1 MTRNNLRDQLTW
13 LLANLVLNAPNAPAL
28 PPAHDQ
34 PGDISQT
41 DHPFTVPIVPTPSD
55 VNSGTRSISQ
65 FRLPTCAPP
74 SEKFVD
80 ISQAESSYADTA
92 QTWRTQGRPTDQ
104 ELGGSMA
111 RLVPNPRPR
120 RPNLVFQQEQLLTPT
135 STTSTATGPG
145 SLHRQYSELLKK
157 NSAAT
162 SPSTRKNGSPRRQ
175 PHERRHDN
183 LFRTPGPTLTSIAA
197 FDTIDLTGDGDQIS
211 PASAAFGSDTP
222 WREDF
227 ASRPEL
233 PPPSRGSV
241 TFGDD
246 VTLWT
251 EEHATRPLPLTPKRG
266 KKRKSDDISR
276 PPTITTDDYFNDID
290 DILSEEELVHS
301 RVKRSPTSSPAKT
314 RSRAIARIDHT
325 PSKSAALLAKADD
338 VSKFSPLEESAMKQ
352 SPFKS
357 PRRHIPKAAKYD
369 SDEEPKLDQ
378 LEAQTSRRRKRDDR
392 VIMDSDDESITP
404 TSHYVLDSAQSAK
417 HRRSSPRRSPRK
429 GQVIDTFDT
438 PSKSRRTL
446 LNTEETVRRSPGKH
460 DYEGQR
466 EVDLAG
472 APELADTTW
481 EEPKHTSQMSHPLS
495 ERGNSSILELFLE
508 QPSVIH
514 RKRELLRQKLN
525 QNRVA
530 FEQSLRQRDL
540 ELKDRLKLEKE
551 GLLREETALEAL
563 GSEYRSYQEYEA
575 KRDVLISR
583 ISDAY
588 AHDLTTHDDEARLDE
603 LDKQIGGHQASLLE
617 SLLKAGINDR
627 SLFES
632 ADAQRS
638 RNLHPEPS
646 VQATQPLR
654 NLGLPSLSRG
664 TMLAPGGNTQVI
676 LQTQVPPREA
686 VSTAF
691 GDSPSRRSPSRQ
703 RQRDVSPSPQRGSLS
718 YERETLFSAS
728 RKAATRTPMRP
739 QPTAR
744 LDTDSY
750 DLSDEDDL
758 FEDLEPPRSRQP
770 PASIGA
776 RSNLPSAKSRKSP
789 SRTLASREPG
799 YDSNYSDEDLD
810 MSMVAEDLELHEVTS
825 RSIQGASGRSV
836 LSETSG
842 NAVSRRQKPT
852 VKRASS
858 SSTKTYFPPELM
870 KFPWSP
876 DVKRALKDRFRMS
889 GFRHNQL
896 EAINATLSGKDAFIL
911 MPTGGG
917 KSLCYQLPAIV
928 SSGRT
933 SGMTIVVSPLISLM
947 QDQVDHLRAINI
959 LAVTFNGESSPKAR
973 QEIMSCFN
981 ESFPEHIFQLL
992 YVTPEMVNKS
1002 KAFLNGLSTLYRK
1015 KKLARLVID
1024 EAHCVSQWGHDF
1036 RPDYKEL
1043 GAFRRRFPGVPV
1055 MALTATATRNVILDI
1070 KHNLGIDQCEEF
1082 TQSFNRPNLYYEVL
1096 RKEKGNVDSIAE
1108 LIKTKYPGRTG
1119 IVYTLSRKSAETIA
1133 KKLQD
1138 HGIAAHHYH
1147 ASVDANEKPRIQ
1159 KDWQS
1164 GRIKVVVA
1172 TIAFGMGIDKP
1183 NVRFVIHQSIPKSL
1197 EGYYQET
1204 GRAGRDGKP
1213 SECYLYFSY
1222 ADVTSLRKMITD
1234 GDGNR
1239 EQKERQKN
1247 MLNAVTAFCD
1257 NQSDCRR
1264 VEILRYFGE
1273 SFDRKDCL
1281 GTCDNCKAGGTFE
1294 TKDFSEYA
1302 IAVLE
1307 TIRSRSLLTLTQCT
1321 DILMGKKKKGEDREA
1336 EKSFG
1341 IAKEMPKHEV
1351 HRIIDRLAAEGAL
1364 EEENVINHPIG
1375 IAVQYFRL
1383 GRNAHSF
1390 MTGRRSLFLTTRVK
1404 SSDSQIGMSRTQ
1416 ARTTKPAAVATK
1428 SSAGRNPP
1436 STNISSPIAAKA
1448 KKKKGKAVATQD
1460 DEDSDDVDVGY
1471 SHGYALV
1478 DFVEGEDD
1486 DDFESMP
1493 RSKSAK
1499 RVRRPVGPPIS
1510 HDTHMEG
1517 AGLSEIHQDIAQ
1529 SFAEAAAELQED
1541 LLNKKGLRQRWFTQQ
1556 DFREMAIR
1564 WTDTLDKM
1572 HFIPGINIEKVDKY
1586 GGKFVPLIRNFRQQY
1601 RDMMGTAAPAT
1612 AATAGSASHAVVDL
1626 VTSDDDDDED
1636 AEYDDDGADGEA
1648 EGAVSSYFGGGV
1660 IPAQPSAKALEFHT
1674 NLERMEQAAAA
1685 ASQSSRA
1692 RPKSSTSRS
1701 RSGFKGG
1708 KRSYTRKAVGS
1719 SSRGGKSGAGVK
1731 KRTAASDR
1739 RSTGS
1744 TGSGRSSFGAFGSRG
1759 SRPGGAGGGSSGI
1772 GLMRH

>member
-34 PGDISQT
+34 PGDVSQT
-41 DHPFTVPIVPTPSD
+41 DQPSTAHIVSTPAD
-55 VNSGTRSISQ
+55 VNSGTHSISQ
-65 FRLPTCAPP
+65 FRLPTQAPP
-74 SEKFVD
+74 SEKFVG
-80 ISQAESSYADTA
+80 ISQAESSHVDTA
-92 QTWRTQGRPTDQ
+92 QTSRTEGRPTDRG
-104 ELGGSMA
+104 LGGSMA
-111 RLVPNPRPR
+111 RLVSNPRPR

-135 STTSTATGPG
+135 STTSTATGLG
-145 SLHRQYSELLKK
+145 SLHRQYSELLKE
-157 NSAAT
+157 NSVGT
-162 SPSTRKNGSPRRQ
+162 SPSAGKNPSPRLQ
-175 PHERRHDN
+175 LHDRRHEN
-183 LFRTPGPTLTSIAA
+183 HFRTPGPTLASSAA

-211 PASAAFGSDTP
+211 PASAAFGSGTRI

-227 ASRPEL
+227 ASRPEPPL
-233 PPPSRGSV
+233 PSGGSV
-241 TFGDD
+241 AFGDD

-251 EEHATRPLPLTPKRG
+251 EEHATRPVPLTPKRG
-266 KKRKSDDISR
+266 KKRKSEDISR
-276 PPTITTDDYFNDID
+276 PPTTSTDDYFNDID

-301 RVKRSPTSSPAKT
+301 RVKRSTTSSPAKT
-314 RSRAIARIDHT
+314 RSRAIPRIDHT
-325 PSKSAALLAKADD
+325 PLKSAALPVKVND
-338 VSKFSPLEESAMKQ
+338 VSELSPLKESATKR

-357 PRRHIPKAAKYD
+357 PRRRIPKAAKYD

-378 LEAQTSRRRKRDDR
+378 LEAQDSRRRKHDDR

-429 GQVIDTFDT
+429 GQVIDAFDT

-446 LNTEETVRRSPGKH
+446 FNAEETARRSPRKH
-460 DYEGQR
+460 GYEGQR

-481 EEPKHTSQMSHPLS
+481 EEPKHTSQRSHPLS
-495 ERGNSSILELFLE
+495 DGGNSFVLELFLE
-508 QPSVIH
+508 QPSVIYK
-514 RKRELLRQKLN
+514 RRELLRRKLN

-530 FEQSLRQRDL
+530 FEKSLRQRDL
-540 ELKDRLKLEKE
+540 ELRDRLKLEKE
-551 GLLREETALEAL
+551 ELLREETALEAL

-603 LDKQIGGHQASLLE
+603 LDKQIGHHQASLLE

-632 ADAQRS
+632 ADVQHS
-638 RNLHPEPS
+638 QNLHPEPL
-646 VQATQPLR
+646 VQATQSRR
-654 NLGLPSLSRG
+654 NPGLPSLSRE

-686 VSTAF
+686 VTMAL
-691 GDSPSRRSPSRQ
+691 GDSPSRRSPSRE
-703 RQRDVSPSPQRGSLS
+703 RQHDVSPSPQRG
-718 YERETLFSAS
+718 LFSYGQETSFSAP
-728 RKAATRTPMRP
+728 RKVATRTPMRP
-739 QPTAR
+739 QPTVR
-744 LDTDSY
+744 LDADSY
-750 DLSDEDDL
+750 DLSDDDDL

-770 PASIGA
+770 PAAIGA
-776 RSNLPSAKSRKSP
+776 RSNLPKGKSRKSP
-789 SRTLASREPG
+789 GRSLASHQQG

-810 MSMVAEDLELHEVTS
+810 MNMVAEDLELQKVTS
-825 RSIQGASGRSV
+825 RSTQSAPGRSV
-836 LSETSG
+836 LTETSG
-842 NAVSRRQKPT
+842 NAVSRKQKPT
-852 VKRASS
+852 VKRVSNSS
-858 SSTKTYFPPELM
+858 RETSFPPELM

-917 KSLCYQLPAIV
+917 KSLCYQLPAII

-959 LAVTFNGESSPKAR
+959 LAVTFNGESSPNAR

-1043 GAFRRRFPGVPV
+1043 GAFRKRFPGVPV

-1147 ASVDANEKPRIQ
+1147 ASVEANEKPRIQ
-1159 KDWQS
+1159 KDWQN

-1273 SFDRKDCL
+1273 SFDRKDCA

-1341 IAKEMPKHEV
+1341 IAKDVPKHEI
-1351 HRIIDRLAAEGAL
+1351 HRVIDRLAAEGAL
-1364 EEENVINHPIG
+1364 EEENVINHPVG

-1383 GRNAHSF
+1383 GHSAHSF

-1404 SSDSQIGMSRTQ
+1404 SSDSQISLSRTQ
-1416 ARTTKPAAVATK
+1416 TRAAKPAAAATK
-1428 SSAGRNPP
+1428 RGAGRNPP
-1436 STNISSPIAAKA
+1436 STNISSPITAKA
-1448 KKKKGKAVATQD
+1448 KKKKGKAVATLD

-1471 SHGYALV
+1471 SHGYALD
-1478 DFVEGEDD
+1478 DFVEGDD
-1486 DDFESMP
+1486 HDDFESMP
-1493 RSKSAK
+1493 PPKSIK

-1510 HDTHMEG
+1510 HDTHMED

-1529 SFAEAAAELQED
+1529 SFAEAAAVLQED
-1541 LLNKKGLRQRWFTQQ
+1541 LLNKKGLRQRWFTHQ

-1564 WTDTLDKM
+1564 WADTLDKM
-1572 HFIPGINIEKVDKY
+1572 HFIPGINIEKVDRY
-1586 GGKFVPLIRNFRQQY
+1586 GGKFLPLVRNFQQQY

-1612 AATAGSASHAVVDL
+1612 ATAGSASHAVVDL
-1626 VTSDDDDDED
+1626 VTSDDDDDT
-1636 AEYDDDGADGEA
+1636 ADDEA

-1660 IPAQPSAKALEFHT
+1660 IPAQPSAKALEFHS

-1692 RPKSSTSRS
+1692 RPKSSASRS

-1708 KRSYTRKAVGS
+1708 KRSHIRKATGS

-1731 KRTAASDR
+1731 KRTATSDR

>member
-1 MTRNNLRDQLTW
+1 MTRNNLSDQLTW

-34 PGDISQT
+34 PGDVSQT
-41 DHPFTVPIVPTPSD
+41 DQPSTAPTVSTPAD
-55 VNSGTRSISQ
+55 VNSGTHSISQ
-65 FRLPTCAPP
+65 FRLPTQAPT
-74 SEKFVD
+74 SEKFVG
-80 ISQAESSYADTA
+80 ISQAESSYVDTA
-92 QTWRTQGRPTDQ
+92 ETSRTEGRPTDRG
-104 ELGGSMA
+104 LGGSMA
-111 RLVPNPRPR
+111 RLVSNPRPT

-135 STTSTATGPG
+135 STTSNTTGLG

-157 NSAAT
+157 NSVGT
-162 SPSTRKNGSPRRQ
+162 SPSARKNPSPRLQ
-175 PHERRHDN
+175 PHDRRHGN
-183 LFRTPGPTLTSIAA
+183 LLRTPGPTLVSSAA
-197 FDTIDLTGDGDQIS
+197 FDTVDLTGDGDQTS
-211 PASAAFGSDTP
+211 PASAAFGSDTRL

-227 ASRPEL
+227 ASRPE
-233 PPPSRGSV
+233 PPLPSRGSV
-241 TFGDD
+241 AFGDD

-251 EEHATRPLPLTPKRG
+251 EEHATGPVPLTPKRG
-266 KKRKSDDISR
+266 KKRKSENISR
-276 PPTITTDDYFNDID
+276 PPTTTTDDYFNDID

-301 RVKRSPTSSPAKT
+301 RVKRSTTSSPAKT
-314 RSRAIARIDHT
+314 RSRAIPQIDQT
-325 PSKSAALLAKADD
+325 PSKSAALPVKVNDISEL
-338 VSKFSPLEESAMKQ
+338 SPLKESATKR

-357 PRRHIPKAAKYD
+357 PRRRIPKAPKYD
-369 SDEEPKLDQ
+369 SDEESKLDQ
-378 LEAQTSRRRKRDDR
+378 LGAQNSRRRKHDDR

-417 HRRSSPRRSPRK
+417 HRRSSPRKSPRK
-429 GQVIDTFDT
+429 GQVIDAFDT

-446 LNTEETVRRSPGKH
+446 FNTEETARRSPPKH
-460 DYEGQR
+460 GYEGQH

-472 APELADTTW
+472 APDLA
-481 EEPKHTSQMSHPLS
+481 EEPEHTSQMSHPLS
-495 ERGNSSILELFLE
+495 DRGNSFILELFLE

-514 RKRELLRQKLN
+514 KRRELLRQKLN

-530 FEQSLRQRDL
+530 FEKSLRQRDL
-540 ELKDRLKLEKE
+540 ELRDRLKLEKE
-551 GLLREETALEAL
+551 ELLREETALEAL

-603 LDKQIGGHQASLLE
+603 LDKQIGHHQASLLE

-632 ADAQRS
+632 TDVQRS
-638 RNLHPEPS
+638 RNLHPEPL
-646 VQATQPLR
+646 VQVTQSRR
-654 NLGLPSLSRG
+654 NPGLSSSSRE

-686 VSTAF
+686 VTMAL
-691 GDSPSRRSPSRQ
+691 GDSPSRRSPSRE
-703 RQRDVSPSPQRGSLS
+703 RQHDVSPSPQRGSFT
-718 YERETLFSAS
+718 YGQETSFSAL
-728 RKAATRTPMRP
+728 RKVATRTPMRP

-744 LDTDSY
+744 LDADSY
-750 DLSDEDDL
+750 DLSDDDDL
-758 FEDLEPPRSRQP
+758 FEDLEPRWRQP
-770 PASIGA
+770 PAAIGA
-776 RSNLPSAKSRKSP
+776 RSNMPSAKSRKSP
-789 SRTLASREPG
+789 GRSLASHQQG

-810 MSMVAEDLELHEVTS
+810 MSMVAEDLELQKATS
-825 RSIQGASGRSV
+825 RSTQGASGRSV
-836 LSETSG
+836 LTETSG
-842 NAVSRRQKPT
+842 NVVSRRQKTT
-852 VKRASS
+852 VKRVSS
-858 SSTKTYFPPELM
+858 SSTKTSFPPELM

-917 KSLCYQLPAIV
+917 KSLCYQLPAII

-959 LAVTFNGESSPKAR
+959 LAVTFNGESSPNAR

-1043 GAFRRRFPGVPV
+1043 GAFRKRFPGVPV

-1147 ASVDANEKPRIQ
+1147 ASVEASEKPRIQ
-1159 KDWQS
+1159 KDWQN

-1273 SFDRKDCL
+1273 SFDRKDCA

-1341 IAKEMPKHEV
+1341 IAKDMPKHEI
-1351 HRIIDRLAAEGAL
+1351 HRVIDRLAAEGAL
-1364 EEENVINHPIG
+1364 EEENVINHPVG

-1383 GRNAHSF
+1383 GHNAHSF

-1404 SSDSQIGMSRTQ
+1404 SSDSQISMARTQ
-1416 ARTTKPAAVATK
+1416 TRAAKPAAAATK
-1428 SSAGRNPP
+1428 RGAGRNPP
-1436 STNISSPIAAKA
+1436 STNISSPITAKA
-1448 KKKKGKAVATQD
+1448 KKKKGKAVATLD

-1471 SHGYALV
+1471 SHGYALD
-1478 DFVEGEDD
+1478 DFVEADDD

-1493 RSKSAK
+1493 PPKAVK

-1510 HDTHMEG
+1510 HETHMEG

-1541 LLNKKGLRQRWFTQQ
+1541 LLNKKGLRQRWFTHQ

-1572 HFIPGINIEKVDKY
+1572 RFIPGINIEKVDRH
-1586 GGKFVPLIRNFRQQY
+1586 GGKFLPLIRDFHQQY

-1612 AATAGSASHAVVDL
+1612 ATAGSASHAVVDL
-1626 VTSDDDDDED
+1626 VTSDDDDDEEVEYNDD
-1636 AEYDDDGADGEA
+1636 AAGDEA

-1660 IPAQPSAKALEFHT
+1660 IPAQPSAKALEFHS

-1692 RPKSSTSRS
+1692 RPKSSASRS

-1708 KRSYTRKAVGS
+1708 KRSHIRKAAGS
-1719 SSRGGKSGAGVK
+1719 SSSGGKSGAGVK
-1731 KRTAASDR
+1731 KRTTSDR
-1739 RSTGS
+1739 RLTGS